1 MANHRRLARLT
12 IDEKTLSDFFQYLAP
27 LTLANIWV
35 DLQDTPDDPDAVK
48 AQRLIE
54 KCVQDNLTSHEQRGF
69 EQTVRHYR

>member
-1 MANHRRLARLT
+1 M
-12 IDEKTLSDFFQYLAP
+12 DEKTLSDFFQYLSP

-54 KCVQDNLTSHEQRGF
+54 KCVQENLISREQRDF
-69 EQTVRHYR
+69 ENAVRHYR